1 MKKPLKKEI
10 NCTAM
15 IRPFLVNTKILSIE
29 KNREDLF
36 LTTSSILNFLK
47 LKRMKQSN
55 FNAYDES
62 PNAKPY
68 EPSEHTSGTP
78 VPIQNLR
85 STDVANNESKSKLP
99 PPHLKVTN
107 GRVTEIPYYIRSADV
122 NLQESSIY

>member
-1 MKKPLKKEI
+1 MKKLPRKEI

-15 IRPFLVNTKILSIE
+15 IRPFLANTKILSIE
-29 KNREDLF
+29 KNKENLF
-36 LTTSSILNFLK
+36 STTSSILNFLK

-62 PNAKPY
+62 PSAKPY
-68 EPSEHTSGTP
+68 EPSNQTSGTP
-78 VPIQNLR
+78 IPIQNLR
-85 STDVANNESKSKLP
+85 STNVAKNESKSKLS
-99 PPHLKVTN
+99 PPHLTVTN